1 MGLGPFKARPGT
13 PFPDQPPGI
22 ASFAASSRLCPRGA
36 AAAPRSGLGRMSR
49 IYQDSALRNKA
60 VRSAR
65 LPGAWEP
72 AAHQG

>member
-13 PFPDQPPGI
+13 SFPDQLPGI
-22 ASFAASSRLCPRGA
+22 ASFGASSRLCPHGA
-36 AAAPRSGLGRMSR
+36 AAAARSGLGRMSR
-49 IYQDSALRNKA
+49 IYQDNALRNKA
-60 VRSAR
+60 VLSAR

>member
-22 ASFAASSRLCPRGA
+22 ASFAASSRLCPRGV